1 LLLVGSRVIEKQF
14 HLDYSTAE

>member
-1 LLLVGSRVIEKQF
+1 LLVGSRVIEKQF